1 MTTPKKKPDTGY
13 DASDI
18 KILKGLEGVRR
29 RPAMYIGDV
38 GKRGL
43 HHLVYEIV
51 DNSVDEALA
60 GYCKT
65 VEVTFNADGSV
76 TVSDDGRG
84 IPVDIHP
91 EMGVSALEVVMT
103 TLHAGGKFDHKSYA
117 ISGGLH
123 GVGASVV
130 NALSEWMVAEVKR
143 DGKLWRQRYERG
155 EKVTEVEAVGDADG
169 TGTTMRFKPDP
180 QIFKE
185 TAFDFDLAS
194 ERLREIAF
202 LVAGLR
208 IKVLDEA
215 TGREEVFLYDGGL
228 KEFLSYLDE
237 AREPLFA
244 PPFYAQ
250 FRDEEKGVDVECA
263 IEYTNAY
270 SEIVLTYAN
279 TIQTHEGGTHLTGF
293 RAALTRVIND
303 YGKAT
308 GLMKNGQAISGED
321 TREGLTAVLHVKLPD
336 PQFEGQTKTK
346 MGNGYI
352 RGIVEAGLY
361 ENLWRFMEENPRSA
375 SAIVAKCLL
384 AARGREAAR
393 KAREL
398 TRRKSFL
405 ESDTLPGKLTDCIS
419 KEKDSAELFIV
430 EGESAGGNAK
440 QGRDRHTQAVLPL
453 RGKILNVEKS
463 TLDRSLSNAEIRT
476 LVSAIGAGIG
486 DECDPAEAR
495 YGKIII
501 MTDADVD
508 GAHIRTLLLT
518 FFYRYMR
525 PLLEAGYIHI
535 AQPPLFRVQKG
546 KSFAYAYDEES
557 LWARGVQVAHGIK
570 AFRKDGSELPDE
582 ELLDKLLLFHRFR
595 HYSGVLARY
604 DQDIARLV
612 EPIVAGMGMWKKT
625 FGDTEEMFRFINE
638 ELKPAKGIKSFTVD
652 KEKNEITLEP
662 KPGQKLSVPAE
673 DLRLI
678 LNLHS
683 ELSEAQ
689 TKDGLTGI
697 RFVLEKDELVIRKP
711 DDLISLLRKIL
722 SFDPASVVTI
732 QRYKGLGEMNADQ
745 LWETTMDPETRTL
758 KRVSVEDAEQ
768 AERLF
773 SILMGDQ
780 VEPRR
785 EFIERNA
792 LKAINIDI

>member
-1 MTTPKKKPDTGY
+1 MTAPRKRTDAEYT
-13 DASDI
+13 ASDI
-18 KILKGLEGVRR
+18 KVLKGLEGVRR

-43 HHLVYEIV
+43 HHLLYEIV

-65 VEVTFNADGSV
+65 VEVIFHADGSV
-76 TVSDDGRG
+76 SVSDDGRG
-84 IPVDIHP
+84 IPVDVHP

-103 TLHAGGKFDHKSYA
+103 TLHAGGKFDHKSYT

-130 NALSEWMVAEVKR
+130 NALSEWMVAEVRR

-155 EKVTEVEAVGDADG
+155 MKVSEVEAVGEADG
-169 TGTTMRFKPDP
+169 TGTSIRFKPDP
-180 QIFKE
+180 EIFKD
-185 TAFDFDLAS
+185 TAFEFEVAA
-194 ERLREIAF
+194 ERLREIAY

-208 IKVLDEA
+208 VKVAEEA
-215 TGREEVFLYDGGL
+215 TGRMEEFFYEGGL
-228 KEFLSYLDE
+228 REFLSYLDE

-244 PPFYAQ
+244 PAFYAQ
-250 FRDEEKGVDVECA
+250 FRDEERGVEVECA
-263 IEYTNAY
+263 LEYTNAY

-293 RAALTRVIND
+293 RSALTRVIND
-303 YGKAT
+303 FGKES

-346 MGNGYI
+346 IGNGYI

-361 ENLWRFMEENPRSA
+361 EKLWRFMEENPRAA
-375 SAIVAKCLL
+375 SAIIAKCLL

-463 TLDRSLSNAEIRT
+463 TFDRSLSNAEIRT
-476 LVSAIGAGIG
+476 LISAIGAGITE
-486 DECDPAEAR
+486 ECNPAECR

-525 PLLEAGYIHI
+525 PLLEEGYIYI
-535 AQPPLFRVQKG
+535 AQPPLFRVQRG
-546 KSFAYAYDEES
+546 KHFAYAYDEQD
-557 LWARGVQVAHGIK
+557 LWARSVQVAFGIK
-570 AFRKDGSELPDE
+570 ASRKDGSELSDK
-582 ELLDKLLLFHRFR
+582 ELLAKILALQRFKN
-595 HYSGVLARY
+595 YAGVLSRY
-604 DQDIARLV
+604 DSEVSGLI
-612 EPIVAGMGMWKKT
+612 EPLLSGMGMWKRT
-625 FGDTEEMFRFINE
+625 FARDE
-638 ELKPAKGIKSFTVD
+638 ELLEFISNPKGGFPEFTFD
-652 KEKNEITLEP
+652 KEKAELRF
-662 KPGQKLSVPAE
+662 KLKGGKTIAVSLG

-678 LNLHS
+678 LNLY
-683 ELSEAQ
+683 SEAAEAFSAEGF
-689 TKDGLTGI
+689 KDLTLT
-697 RFVLEKDELVIRKP
+697 LEKEEYRIRKP
-711 DDLISLLRKIL
+711 EDLIWLAKRIL
-722 SFDPASVVTI
+722 SADLSSLVTI
-732 QRYKGLGEMNADQ
+732 QRYKGLGEMNPDQ
-745 LWETTMDPETRTL
+745 LWETTMNPQTRTL

-792 LKAINIDI
+792 LKAANIDI

>member
-1 MTTPKKKPDTGY
+1 MTSPKQRY
-13 DASDI
+13 DASAI
-18 KILKGLEGVRR
+18 KVLKGLEGVRR

-51 DNSVDEALA
+51 DNSVDEALS
-60 GYCKT
+60 GFCKNI
-65 VEVTFNADGSV
+65 EVIFRPDGAV

-84 IPVDIHP
+84 IPVDTHP
-91 EMGVSALEVVMT
+91 ELGVSALEVVMT
-103 TLHAGGKFDHKSYA
+103 TLHAGGKFDHKAYA

-130 NALSEWMVAEVKR
+130 NALSEWMIAEVRR

-155 EKVTEVEAVGDADG
+155 MKASEVEIVGDAEG
-169 TGTTMRFKPDP
+169 TGTTITFKPDP
-180 QIFKE
+180 EIFKE
-185 TAFDFDLAS
+185 RSFDFELAA
-194 ERLREIAF
+194 ERLRELAF
-202 LVAGLR
+202 LVAGVR
-208 IKVLDEA
+208 IRVVDEG
-215 TGREEVFLYDGGL
+215 TGREEVFLYEGGL
-228 KEFLSYLDE
+228 REFLGYLDE
-237 AREPLFA
+237 ARETLFS
-244 PPFYAQ
+244 PPFYAW
-250 FRDEEKGVDVECA
+250 FRDQETGVECECA
-263 IEYTNAY
+263 LEYTDAY

-279 TIQTHEGGTHLTGF
+279 TIGTHEGGTHLTGF
-293 RAALTRVIND
+293 RSALTRVIND
-303 YGKAT
+303 YGKQS
-308 GLMKNGQAISGED
+308 GLMKNGQAITGED

-346 MGNGYI
+346 LGNGYI
-352 RGIVEAGLY
+352 RGIVETGLY
-361 ENLWRFMEENPRSA
+361 EKLWRFLEENPRA
-375 SAIVAKCLL
+375 AQAIVAKCLL
-384 AARGREAAR
+384 AAKGREAAR

-405 ESDTLPGKLTDCIS
+405 ESDSLPGKLTDCIS
-419 KEKDSAELFIV
+419 REKDSAELFIV

-476 LVSAIGAGIG
+476 LVSAIGSGIG
-486 DECDPAEAR
+486 DDCDPSESR

-525 PLLEAGYIHI
+525 PLVEEGYIYI

-546 KSFAYAYDEES
+546 KTFAYAYDEEE

-570 AFRKDGSELPDE
+570 AFRKDGSELPDN
-582 ELLDKLLLFHRFR
+582 ELLSKLLIFYRFR
-595 HYSGVLARY
+595 KYSDVLVRY
-604 DQDIARLV
+604 DQDLIRLV

-625 FGDTEEMFRFINE
+625 FSDTDEMFKFINE
-638 ELKPAKGIKSFTVD
+638 IKGNKAIPEFTVNQ
-652 KEKNEITLEP
+652 EKLEVVFKVKSGNEIP
-662 KPGQKLSVPAE
+662 VPAE
-673 DLRLI
+673 DLRLL
-678 LNLHS
+678 LNLYA
-683 ELSEAQ
+683 EASEAH
-689 TKDGLTGI
+689 TRDGFKDM
-697 RFVLEKDELVIRKP
+697 RFVLEKEEAVISKP
-711 DDLISLLRKIL
+711 DDLVYLLRRIL
-722 SFDPASVVTI
+722 SYDPASVVTI
-732 QRYKGLGEMNADQ
+732 QRYKGLGEMNPDQ
-745 LWETTMDPETRTL
+745 LWETTMNPETRTL
-758 KRVSVEDAEQ
+758 RRVSVEDAEQ

-792 LKAINIDI
+792 LKAANIDI

>member
-1 MTTPKKKPDTGY
+1 MTAPRKRPDTGY

-18 KILKGLEGVRR
+18 KVLKGLEGVRR

-65 VEVTFNADGSV
+65 VEVVFNADGSV

-84 IPVDIHP
+84 IPVDTHP

-103 TLHAGGKFDHKSYA
+103 TLHAGGKFDHKSYV

-130 NALSEWMVAEVKR
+130 NALSEWMVAEIRR
-143 DGKLWRQRYERG
+143 DGKIWRQRYERG
-155 EKVTEVEAVGDADG
+155 VKVSELEAIGDADG
-169 TGTTMRFKPDP
+169 TGTTITFKPDP
-180 QIFKE
+180 EIFKE

-202 LVAGLR
+202 LVAGLS
-208 IKVLDEA
+208 IKVVDEA
-215 TGREEVFLYDGGL
+215 SGQEEVFCYEGGL
-228 KEFLSYLDE
+228 REFLSYLDE
-237 AREPLFA
+237 ARESLFA
-244 PPFYAQ
+244 PSFYAE
-250 FRDEEKGVDVECA
+250 FRDDEKRVEVECA
-263 IEYTNAY
+263 LEYTNAY

-293 RAALTRVIND
+293 RSALTRVIND
-303 YGKAT
+303 FGKEN
-308 GLMKNGQAISGED
+308 GLMKNGQAINGED

-352 RGIVEAGLY
+352 RGIVETGLY
-361 ENLWRFMEENPRSA
+361 EKLWRFMEENPRAA
-375 SAIVAKCLL
+375 SAIISKCLL

-405 ESDTLPGKLTDCIS
+405 ESDALPGKLTDCIS

-463 TLDRSLSNAEIRT
+463 TIDKSLSNAEIRT
-476 LVSAIGAGIG
+476 LVSAIGAGINE
-486 DECDPAEAR
+486 ECDPAESR

-525 PLLEAGYIHI
+525 PLLEEGYIYI

-546 KSFAYAYDEES
+546 KSFAYAYDDQE
-557 LWARGVQVAHGIK
+557 LWSRSVQLLHNIR
-570 AFRKDGSELPDE
+570 AFRRDGAELSDDD
-582 ELLDKLLLFHRFR
+582 LLRFLSVFHRFR
-595 HYSGVLARY
+595 HFGEVLARY
-604 DQDIARLV
+604 DRSLSTLIDPLLAT
-612 EPIVAGMGMWKKT
+612 MGMWKKT
-625 FGDTEEMFRFINE
+625 FHDND
-638 ELKPAKGIKSFTVD
+638 ELFEFLNTHIKGNKAIPEFTVNQD
-652 KEKNEITLEP
+652 KYEIIF
-662 KPGQKLSVPAE
+662 KLKGDDLPIPAN
-673 DLRLI
+673 DLRLL
-678 LNLHS
+678 LNLYS
-683 ELSEAQ
+683 EVQMAFSAE
-689 TKDGLTGI
+689 KVEGI
-697 RFVLEKDELVIRKP
+697 KVALDKDEHIIRKP
-711 DDLISLLRKIL
+711 EDLLEIL
-722 SFDPASVVTI
+722 KRFFSADPLALVTI

-792 LKAINIDI
+792 LKAVNIDI

>member
-1 MTTPKKKPDTGY
+1 MTAPRKKPDTGY

-18 KILKGLEGVRR
+18 KVLKGLEGVRR

-65 VEVTFNADGSV
+65 VEVVFNTDGSV

-84 IPVDIHP
+84 IPVDTHP
-91 EMGVSALEVVMT
+91 EVGVSALEVVMT
-103 TLHAGGKFDHKSYA
+103 TLHAGGKFDHKSYT

-155 EKVTEVEAVGDADG
+155 ARASELETVGKAEG
-169 TGTTMRFKPDP
+169 TGTTVTFKPDP
-180 QIFKE
+180 EIFKE

-208 IKVLDEA
+208 IKVTDKA
-215 TGREEVFLYDGGL
+215 SGQEEDFFYEGGL

-244 PPFYAQ
+244 PGFYAE

-293 RAALTRVIND
+293 RSALTRVIND
-303 YGKAT
+303 FGKET

-352 RGIVEAGLY
+352 RGIVEAGIY
-361 ENLWRFMEENPRSA
+361 EKLWRFMEENPRAA
-375 SAIVAKCLL
+375 SAIISKCLL

-463 TLDRSLSNAEIRT
+463 TFDRSLSNAEIRT
-476 LVSAIGAGIG
+476 LVSAIGAGITE
-486 DECDPAEAR
+486 ECDPAESR

-525 PLLEAGYIHI
+525 PLVEEGYIHI

-546 KSFAYAYDEES
+546 KQFAYAYDENG
-557 LWARGVQVAHGIK
+557 LWARGVQVTHGIK
-570 AFRKDGSELPDE
+570 VFRKDGT
-582 ELLDKLLLFHRFR
+582 ELLDDDLLRFLSVFHRFR
-595 HYSGVLARY
+595 HYGEALTRHDESLSKLI
-604 DQDIARLV
+604 DPLV
-612 EPIVAGMGMWKKT
+612 AAMGMWK
-625 FGDTEEMFRFINE
+625 R
-638 ELKPAKGIKSFTVD
+638 SFAS
-652 KEKNEITLEP
+652 N
-662 KPGQKLSVPAE
+662 E
-673 DLRLI
+673 DLLEFMNT
-678 LNLHS
+678 NLKGKKAVPEFS
-683 ELSEAQ
+683 FDQ
-689 TKDGLTGI
+689 
-697 RFVLEKDELVIRKP
+697 EKDELVFKLRGGKELAVSTGDLRLLLNLYSEANDAFSRDGLKDIKVALDKEEHAIRKP
-711 DDLISLLRKIL
+711 DDLIELLKKVL
-722 SFDPASVVTI
+722 SVDPSSVVTI
-732 QRYKGLGEMNADQ
+732 QRYKGLGEMNPDQ
-745 LWETTMDPETRTL
+745 LWETTMNPQTRTL
-758 KRVSVEDAEQ
+758 KKVSVEDAEQ

-792 LKAINIDI
+792 LKAANIDI

>member
-1 MTTPKKKPDTGY
+1 MTTPRKKSDTGY
-13 DASDI
+13 DAADI

-60 GYCKT
+60 GYCKAI
-65 VEVTFNADGSV
+65 EVIFRPDGSV

-84 IPVDIHP
+84 IPVDTHP

-130 NALSEWMVAEVKR
+130 NALSEWMVAEVRR

-155 EKVTEVEAVGDADG
+155 QKVSEVEAVGEADG
-169 TGTTMRFKPDP
+169 TGTTIRFKPDP

-185 TAFDFDLAS
+185 TAFDFELAS
-194 ERLREIAF
+194 ERLREITF

-208 IKVLDEA
+208 IKVVEES
-215 TGREEVFLYDGGL
+215 TGKEETFFYGGGL
-228 KEFLSYLDE
+228 REFLSYLDE
-237 AREPLFA
+237 AREPLFT
-244 PPFYAQ
+244 PCFYMQ

-263 IEYTNAY
+263 LEYTNAY

-293 RAALTRVIND
+293 RSALTRVIND
-303 YGKAT
+303 YGKET
-308 GLMKNGQAISGED
+308 GLMKNGQAITGED

-346 MGNGYI
+346 LGNGYI

-361 ENLWRFMEENPRSA
+361 EKLWRFMEENPRAA
-375 SAIVAKCLL
+375 SAIIGKCLL

-486 DECDPAEAR
+486 EECDPSEAR

-525 PLLEAGYIHI
+525 PLLEAGYIYI

-546 KSFAYAYDEES
+546 KLFAYAYDEEG

-570 AFRKDGSELPDE
+570 AFYRDGTELSDE
-582 ELLDKLLLFHRFR
+582 ELLAKLLVFHRFR
-595 HYSGVLARY
+595 NYSGVIARY
-604 DQDIARLV
+604 DRDIASV
-612 EPIVAGMGMWKKT
+612 AEPIIAGMGMWKKT
-625 FGDTEEMFRFINE
+625 FADTEEMFRFINE
-638 ELKPAKGIKSFTVD
+638 ELKPSKGVKKFTVD
-652 KEKNEITLEP
+652 KERNEVEFEL
-662 KPGQKLSVPAE
+662 KPGHPLSVPAE

-678 LNLHS
+678 LNLYS
-683 ELSEAQ
+683 ELSDAL
-689 TKDGLTGI
+689 TNDGLKDT
-697 RFVLEKDELVIRKP
+697 RFILEKEEQVIHKP
-711 DDLISLLRKIL
+711 DDLVSLLRRIL

-745 LWETTMDPETRTL
+745 LWETTMDPQTRTL

-792 LKAINIDI
+792 LKAVNIDI